1 MAAALVEIADAVVAA
16 LGAGSFS
23 QPITATRKYLANYE
37 IKDLESAVVVTVI
50 PRNSASTPA
59 SRTTCQYDHTL
70 DLAVQKKV
78 SGSDEDLDALVGL
91 VDEIEKSLRLQT
103 LVTTGGR
110 QAKWSGTTSE
120 AAYDLKHLE
129 EKRVF
134 TAVMSLTYR
143 TVE

>member
-16 LGAGSFS
+16 LSAATYS
-23 QPITATRKYLANYE
+23 QPISACRKYLANYE
-37 IKDLESAVVVTVI
+37 IKDLEPAVVVTVI
-50 PRNSASTPA
+50 PRNSTSTPA
-59 SRTTCQYDHTL
+59 TRTACQYDHTI
-70 DLAVQKKV
+70 DLAVQNKI
-78 SGSDEDLDALVGL
+78 SGSDEDLDALVNL

-103 LVTTGGR
+103 LTTISGR
-110 QAKWSGTTSE
+110 QAKWAGTTSE

-134 TAVMSLTYR
+134 TSVLTLSYR